1 MHKKPLTSEEFEL
14 AIVNLLEERPNEEK
28 PKRRRRNKEK
38 DLMKKALRNEAIITE
53 KMVQELVGV
62 EKLQDTIEYVKLSY
76 KPVNLII
83 GVVSGW
89 YDDIKEIA
97 SYYDLEPKDIRLTG
111 DYESDWTTVIQKGYA
126 LRADFYDK
134 DYKIITYRGYHQP
147 NFYPMKLLADGVY
160 DYDEKIIDILNRH
173 NLNPPKKVTPKLRML
188 VSYVYDA
195 DKIMALDKG
204 GKYKKYYNAIKQYGR
219 NNFWGDTIPY
229 EKGDIVG
236 TRNKLISAL
245 NHASKYDIDLNE
257 DYMQR
262 RILDYEFSH
271 YDIVY
276 EWVW

>member
-1 MHKKPLTSEEFEL
+1 MHRKPLTSEEFEL
-14 AIVNLLEERPNEEK
+14 AIANLLDERPNEEK

-53 KMVQELVGV
+53 EMVQELVGV
-62 EKLQDTIEYVKLSY
+62 DELQDTIEFVKLSY
-76 KPVNLII
+76 KPVNLVI

-97 SYYDLEPKDIRLTG
+97 SYYDLKPKDIRLTG
-111 DYESDWTTVIQKGYA
+111 DYESDWTTVIQRGYS

-134 DYKIITYRGYHQP
+134 DYKQITFRGYHQP
-147 NFYPMKLLADGVY
+147 NFYPVKMVAHGVY
-160 DYDEKIIDILNRH
+160 KYDKKILDILNKH
-173 NLNPPKKVTPKLRML
+173 NLYPPKKVTPKHH
-188 VSYVYDA
+188 VVASYAFDA
-195 DKIMALDKG
+195 DKIMALDED

-219 NNFWGDTIPY
+219 NNFWQETIPY
-229 EKGDIVG
+229 EKGDMVG

-245 NHASKYDIDLNE
+245 NHASKNDIDLNE
-257 DYMQR
+257 DYMQK

-271 YDIVY
+271 YDIIY